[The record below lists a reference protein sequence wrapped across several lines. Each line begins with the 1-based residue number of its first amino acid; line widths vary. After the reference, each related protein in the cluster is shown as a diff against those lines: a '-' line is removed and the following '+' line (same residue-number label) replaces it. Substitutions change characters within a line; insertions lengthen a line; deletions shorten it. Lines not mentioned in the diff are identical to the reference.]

1 MSTTSLLIQNITELF
16 TLSSSLMDGGKL
28 NKNMNNI
35 NNNILYEGKQ
45 KNILIIILSIII
57 FILIKGLIVY
67 LLYNFMMPKLIYS
80 LSENKSL
87 EIIESNFKT
96 LTFSESVLLAIL
108 ANVLFSSF

>member
-16 TLSSSLMDGGKL
+16 TLSTSLMDGGKL
-28 NKNMNNI
+28 NKNMNNAM
-35 NNNILYEGKQ
+35 YEGKQ

-96 LTFSESVLLAIL
+96 LTFSESVLLVIL

>member
-28 NKNMNNI
+28 NKNI
-35 NNNILYEGKQ
+35 NNNLMYEGKQ

-96 LTFSESVLLAIL
+96 LTFSESVLLVIL
-108 ANVLFSSF
+108 TNVLFSSF